1 MHDIRAKL
9 LEYEIK
15 NIGYI
20 KKLKIPKVNFEK

>member
-20 KKLKIPKVNFEK
+20 KKKTKVNFEK